1 MSTVSFATPDKA
13 VALWRMSSAAPKSSW
28 SLLGVSLSADN
39 GRGDEETGETTE
51 IRRAGMDSLEIDED
65 VPESVAGAI
74 NRRTINNLNGGDDG
88 GHSETP
94 ETFKARH
101 MQEEV
106 GRLRKKSST
115 VVPRSCGLREPPAG
129 ACQLARTER

>member
-1 MSTVSFATPDKA
+1 
-13 VALWRMSSAAPKSSW
+13 
-28 SLLGVSLSADN
+28 
-39 GRGDEETGETTE
+39 
-51 IRRAGMDSLEIDED
+51 MDSLEIDED

-94 ETFKARH
+94 ETFKAKH

-106 GRLRKKSST
+106 GRLRKKKFHGGTT
-115 VVPRSCGLREPPAG
+115 VMWVAGIACWSMPACENRKTNFKDTDRSCW
-129 ACQLARTER
+129 